1 MNLLRYQLYSEAGKQ
16 ICLSLTLEPYFTA
29 RQNVQQSLTRKIW
42 FTKVFLVFWVQLQYR
57 NPVVVPLRFVPHTE
71 VKNTVFIIVIKHC
84 IQKKNDN
91 KKQQS
96 MKIFMKQNTHKQ
108 KNKII
113 WKPSNWIRFSCL
125 YHWKYWKV
133 DYICT
138 WPTKISVIFLMWI
151 SKAFILITPS
161 YIWQSNSNNTQLL
174 LLYVIHFLSFCSN
187 NFLWSYVLFRNFNNV
202 SIIALIQRSN

>member
-1 MNLLRYQLYSEAGKQ
+1 MSELNPRTVLYSKAK
-16 ICLSLTLEPYFTA
+16 CTA
-29 RQNVQQSLTRKIW
+29 ISD
-42 FTKVFLVFWVQLQYR
+42 
-57 NPVVVPLRFVPHTE
+57 
-71 VKNTVFIIVIKHC
+71 
-84 IQKKNDN
+84 KKNLVHKSFSCILGSIAIPKPCCGPFKICTPYWSKIYCFHHCYKALHTKKNNNN

-174 LLYVIHFLSFCSN
+174 LLYVIHFFSFCSN
-187 NFLWSYVLFRNFNNV
+187 TFLWSYVLFRNFNNV